1 MRRRN
6 FLRRFWSD
14 SRGNIA
20 VLFTLAIIPVIGT
33 VGAAVDYSM
42 ASAYRADLQ
51 KSLDA
56 TALALAKILP
66 ADQETLDTVGR
77 QYFDASMGPN
87 DLSDLE
93 VVVAAGTGT
102 LTVTATANYQPR
114 LATIFGIGQFPI
126 GARAEARWGIGKVEV
141 ALVLDNSLSMNDVVG
156 GVTKV
161 QALKNAAHDLLTIL
175 EDAAQDEGD
184 AKVAIIP
191 FDGHVR
197 VVPPAS
203 VNNTWIN
210 NNLGWIRWTEWEA
223 NNGSCNAY
231 NDYESKAA
239 CEAQFTCTKSS
250 YKKNKSTCTSNGG
263 SWVKATW
270 SPSAKNTWTGCVQ
283 DRDKSPS
290 EVNYDVK
297 DTEPTTNETKYPAWQ
312 CHASA
317 NSLKTVMPLS
327 TNWGAPT
334 DTGTATLHGM
344 VNSLTPSGYTNAPIG
359 LVWGLHALSPTPRM
373 TEGAA
378 YDTENLVKIII
389 LLSDGTN
396 TCNRWEP
403 TPCDVNAA
411 HPNVDA
417 RMTLVCNTLRDLKIK
432 VYTIRLIA
440 GNASLL
446 QACATTPNLYYEVSN
461 AGQLSAV
468 FNAIGAEIAN
478 LHLAK

>member
-14 SRGNIA
+14 NRGNIA
-20 VLFTLAIIPVIGT
+20 VLFTLSIIPVIGA

-56 TALALAKILP
+56 TALALSKILP

-77 QYFDASMGPN
+77 QYFDANMGPN
-87 DLSDLE
+87 DLADIQ
-93 VVVAAGTGT
+93 VTVAAATGT

-126 GARAEARWGIGKVEV
+126 GATAEARWGIGKVEV
-141 ALVLDNSLSMNDVVG
+141 ALVLDNSLSMNDSVG
-156 GVTKV
+156 GTTKI

-175 EDAAQDEGD
+175 QDAAQDEGD

-191 FDGHVR
+191 FDGNIR
-197 VVPPAS
+197 VIPTAS

-210 NNLGWIRWTEWEA
+210 ANLDWIRWTEWEA
-223 NNGSCNAY
+223 NNGNCNS
-231 NDYESKAA
+231 DDEHDSKSS
-239 CEAQFTCTKSS
+239 CEADFTCTKSKYS
-250 YKKNKSTCTSNGG
+250 SSKKNCTNNGG
-263 SWVKATW
+263 SWVQATW
-270 SPSAKNTWTGCVQ
+270 TPNAKTNWTGFLQ
-283 DRDKSPS
+283 ERDKSPS
-290 EVNYDVK
+290 EVNYDVN
-297 DTEPTTNETKYPAWQ
+297 DTAPTSNETKYPAWQ
-312 CHASA
+312 CYS
-317 NSLKTVMPLS
+317 NSLRSLMPLS
-327 TNWGAPT
+327 TSWGAAT

-359 LVWGLHALSPTPRM
+359 LVWGLHALSPTPRL

-378 YDTENLVKIII
+378 YDTENLVKIVI
-389 LLSDGTN
+389 LLSDGDN
-396 TCNRWEP
+396 TRNRWDSCAIGSTSCP
-403 TPCDVNAA
+403 AI
-411 HPNVDA
+411 DA
-417 RMTLVCNTLRDLKIK
+417 RMTLVCNTLRDQQIK

-440 GNASLL
+440 GNAALL
-446 QACATTPNLYYEVSN
+446 QACATTPSMYYEVTN